1 MSYSSTTLVSNPQ
14 LLQRVQKQNEELRR
28 YLAAQRVVVSSLER
42 RAGRSLEQMGLCCKQ
57 LFEADTVDAQRAHLM
72 QLQSE
77 VSCLSDLI
85 ADTLL
90 LQKLEAGKVE
100 VRLVPIDLRLLLA
113 VVSRHLQAPTMGSG
127 NRVMLDVIDNLPP
140 ALADQELVEAV
151 LTDLIARGSRYSDP
165 AIPVIIGTDAD
176 NGRVAIKVTAQR
188 FAPIGDRDFATEIV
202 LCCRRIEVQGGEV
215 RCQPGADNKQTVI
228 ISLQQA

>member
-1 MSYSSTTLVSNPQ
+1 MSYSSTTVASSSQ
-14 LLQRVQKQNEELRR
+14 ALQRVQKQNEELRR
-28 YLAAQRVVVSSLER
+28 YLAAQKVVVSSLER
-42 RAGRSLEQMGLCCKQ
+42 RAGRSLEDMGLRCKQ
-57 LFEADTVDAQRAHLM
+57 LLQSDSIDAQHTHLA

-77 VSCLSDLI
+77 VNCLSDLI

-100 VRLVPIDLRLLLA
+100 VRLAPLDLRLLLVA
-113 VVSRHLQAPTMGSG
+113 VSRHLQAPTAGVSG
-127 NRVMLDVIDNLPP
+127 RVMLDVIDGLPP

-165 AIPVIIGTDAD
+165 AIPVIIGTDID
-176 NGRVAIKVTAQR
+176 DDRVAIKVTAQR

-215 RCQPGADNKQTVI
+215 RCQPGADNMQTVI